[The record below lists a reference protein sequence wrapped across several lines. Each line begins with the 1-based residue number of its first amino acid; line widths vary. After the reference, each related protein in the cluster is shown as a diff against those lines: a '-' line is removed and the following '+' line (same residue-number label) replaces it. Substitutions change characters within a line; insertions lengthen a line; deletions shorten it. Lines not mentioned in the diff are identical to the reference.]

1 MHQYEVV
8 IARSARKE
16 LERMDT
22 WLSHRIVRHVE
33 ALAQQPRPAGC
44 CKLQGASDLWRIR
57 VGDYRIV
64 YRIDDHARLVDISVI
79 RHRKDAY
86 R

>member
-16 LERMDT
+16 LERMDA
-22 WLSHRIVRHVE
+22 WLAHRIVRHVE
-33 ALAQQPRPAGC
+33 ALAQQPRPPGC

-64 YRIDDHARLVDISVI
+64 YCIDDQTRLVDVSII
-79 RHRKDAY
+79 RHRKDVY